1 MELSTSNTTMLPTWD
16 NLNGYMEALIKHS
29 YLGSWTLLRSLQSN
43 PATLQVNIAEPR
55 LQAKVS
61 HIRVLA
67 WFVISLFVPI
77 SAFVW
82 YFEAQWASKRSV
94 ALDYTIAALL
104 TDVSNVLDHSEAKDL
119 DLTNLSYATRADK
132 RLKLRLSRDNT
143 GKHSL
148 SVQKQKK

>member
-43 PATLQVNIAEPR
+43 STILKVNIAEPR

-77 SAFVW
+77 SALVW
-82 YFEAQWASKRSV
+82 YFGAQWESKRSV

-104 TDVSNVLDHSEAKDL
+104 TDVSKVLSDSEAKDL

-132 RLKLRLSRDNT
+132 RLMLLLDT
-143 GKHSL
+143 DGMGKHTL
-148 SVQKQKK
+148 SVKK